1 MQRSADRAG
10 PPPARQAGR
19 LASAAMIA
27 LIGVFAVGCNRT
39 GAAAPVNA
47 APANAVPAA
56 LTATAVATTVPFVGC
71 AQDGQG
77 GPQPAP
83 TGPPKTVV
91 MDPAAAARLAYY
103 SAGNGGVLGP
113 RGWFCFGAY
122 GSDGAVLYLAPAQ
135 IKSADVLSDVWAAGA
150 GPAIEAAVSTGDTS
164 GRFTVAQIIERVFP
178 THRAFAQ
185 SVISEGIEPPTQFPP
200 GPFPTDRTVSKSDTV
215 VEYETPAGAQG
226 LGTTFSR
233 LTPDASPIDG
243 AAVLQGQTPDL
254 AFLAVRLTPDLQ
266 GLAPAIVQQFEAD
279 SAAPAPAA
287 SAQAQPAPAANPP
300 AADASSGQA
309 SLPDVAPAGDA
320 TAPIGVV
327 RAFYTALGNGDG
339 VTASTLVEPQKRGG
353 NYAPAALSR
362 YYGGMSQALQL
373 LAAQQ
378 TGPGAVFVRYS
389 FVAPGGRAC
398 NGAANVHTVEIGGQ
412 NFISSIQALNGC

>member
-1 MQRSADRAG
+1 MKLGLIERRGAG
-10 PPPARQAGR
+10 
-19 LASAAMIA
+19 LAHLATLS
-27 LIGVFAVGCNRT
+27 LIGMLAAGCNRT
-39 GAAAPVNA
+39 GAAAPANA
-47 APANAVPAA
+47 APANAVPPAA
-56 LTATAVATTVPFVGC
+56 TAAAVATTVPFVGC

-83 TGPPKTVV
+83 AGSPKTVV
-91 MDPAAAARLAYY
+91 MDPAAAAKLAYY
-103 SAGNGGVLGP
+103 SAGTGGVLGP
-113 RGWFCFGAY
+113 RGWFCFGVY
-122 GSDGAVLYLAPAQ
+122 GSDGAALYLAPAQ
-135 IKSADVLSDVWAAGA
+135 IKSGDVLSDAWPAGA
-150 GPAIEAAVSTGDTS
+150 GPAIEAAISTGDTS

-185 SVISEGIEPPTQFPP
+185 AVIAEGIEPPTQFPP
-200 GPFPTDRTVSKSDTV
+200 GPFPTDRTVTKGDAV

-226 LGTTFSR
+226 LATTFSR
-233 LTPDASPIDG
+233 LTPAASPIDG

-266 GLAPAIVQQFEAD
+266 SLSPAIVQQFEAD

-287 SAQAQPAPAANPP
+287 SAQAQPAPAATDQTA
-300 AADASSGQA
+300 AADASAGQMPA
-309 SLPDVAPAGDA
+309 PDVAPAGDA
-320 TAPIGVV
+320 TAPVGVA
-327 RAFYTALGNGDG
+327 RAFYTALGRGDG
-339 VTASTLVEPQKRGG
+339 VTAATLVEPQKRGG

-378 TGPGAVFVRYS
+378 TGPSTVFVRYS

-398 NGAANVHTVEIGGQ
+398 NGAANVRTVEIGGQ
-412 NFISSIQALNGC
+412 YFISGIQALNGC

>member
-1 MQRSADRAG
+1 MQLGSMESRAT
-10 PPPARQAGR
+10 R
-19 LASAAMIA
+19 LAGAATLA
-27 LIGVFAVGCNRT
+27 LIGALAAGCNRT
-39 GAAAPVNA
+39 GAAAQANA

-56 LTATAVATTVPFVGC
+56 PTDTAVATTVPFVGC

-83 TGPPKTVV
+83 TGQPKMVV
-91 MDPAAAARLAYY
+91 MDPAAAAKLAYY
-103 SAGNGGVLGP
+103 SAGTGGVLAP

-135 IKSADVLSDVWAAGA
+135 IRSADVLSDTWAAGA

-178 THRAFAQ
+178 AHRAFAQ
-185 SVISEGIEPPTQFPP
+185 AVIGEGIEPPTQFPP
-200 GPFPTDRTVSKSDTV
+200 GPFPTDRTVNKGDTV

-233 LTPDASPIDG
+233 LTPAASPIDG

-266 GLAPAIVQQFEAD
+266 SLTPAIVQQFEAD

-287 SAQAQPAPAANPP
+287 SAQAQPAPAATDPAV
-300 AADASSGQA
+300 AADASGDQQ
-309 SLPDVAPAGDA
+309 PPPNVAPAGDA

-327 RAFYTALGNGDG
+327 RAFYTALGAGDG
-339 VTASTLVEPQKRGG
+339 STAATLVEPQKRSG

-362 YYGGMSQALQL
+362 YYGSLSQPLQL
-373 LAAQQ
+373 LAAQA
-378 TGPGAVFVRYS
+378 TGPSTVRVRYA
-389 FVAPGGRAC
+389 FVAAGGRAC
-398 NGAANVHTVEIGGQ
+398 NGSASVHTAQIGGQ
-412 NFISSIQALNGC
+412 TFISGIQALNGC